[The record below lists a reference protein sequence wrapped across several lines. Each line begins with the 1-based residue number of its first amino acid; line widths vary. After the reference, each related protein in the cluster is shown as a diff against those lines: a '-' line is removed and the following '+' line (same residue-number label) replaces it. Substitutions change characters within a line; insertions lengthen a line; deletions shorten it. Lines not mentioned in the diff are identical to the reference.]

1 MANIRDVAKVAGVS
15 IATVSRALS
24 NPETVSKASLKK
36 VHEAMEQ
43 VNYKPNML
51 ARNFRRH
58 RAYSIVVMVPNLANT
73 FFATVVR
80 GIEDIAQQ
88 HGYSVLL
95 GDTRDQISREEEYL
109 KLVET
114 RQADGVIQLRPHWEG
129 DSTLPK
135 EDIIAVNACG
145 CENTPYPCV
154 RIDNA
159 EASRTA
165 TEYLLS
171 LGHKRIGVIMGLS
184 ENPHTI
190 DRLKGY
196 KQALKKAGIPFED
209 DLLAEGEFTMW
220 SGLNAAQHFIRMPEE
235 ERPTAILSMND
246 EMAIGAIKAF
256 KNVGI
261 KIPEEISITGFDD
274 IEVSRFAEPALTTI
288 NQPAEEIGRSA
299 ANMLLRLIE
308 GKEVRHKDY
317 ILPYEFVVRSSSQPY
332 RAKSKKA
339 AV

>member
-36 VHEAMEQ
+36 VHVAMEQ
-43 VNYKPNML
+43 VKYKPNML

-80 GIEDIAQQ
+80 GIEDVAQQ
-88 HGYSVLL
+88 QGYSVLL
-95 GDTRDQISREEEYL
+95 ADTRDMLSREEEYL

-114 RQADGVIQLRPHWEG
+114 RQADGVIQLSPHREG
-129 DSTLPK
+129 GSALPK

-145 CENTPYPCV
+145 CENTPYPCIRV
-154 RIDNA
+154 DNA
-159 EASRTA
+159 EASKTA
-165 TEYLLS
+165 TEYLIS
-171 LGHKRIGVIMGLS
+171 LGHKRIGVITGLAD
-184 ENPHTI
+184 NPHSI

-196 KQALKKAGIPFED
+196 KQALDKAGIAFLDEWR
-209 DLLAEGEFTMW
+209 AEGAFTMW
-220 SGLNAAQHFIRMPEE
+220 SGLNAAQHFIRMDKEQ
-235 ERPTAILSMND
+235 RPSAILCQND

-256 KNVGI
+256 KNAGI
-261 KIPEEISITGFDD
+261 KVPEEISITGFDD
-274 IEVSRFAEPALTTI
+274 IEVSRFSDPSLTTI

-308 GKEVRHKDY
+308 GKEVRHQDY

-332 RAKSKKA
+332 KA
-339 AV
+339 